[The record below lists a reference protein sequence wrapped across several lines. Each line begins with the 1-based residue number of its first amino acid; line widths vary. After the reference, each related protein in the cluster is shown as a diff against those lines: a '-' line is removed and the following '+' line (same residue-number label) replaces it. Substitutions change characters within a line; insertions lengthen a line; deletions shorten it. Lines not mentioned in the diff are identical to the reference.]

1 MTLAT
6 TSALDVTA
14 LLPLIWAAL
23 IGVAVAFYVVLD
35 GFDLGIGMLFPFAK
49 DDVERDRMLAS
60 IAPYWDGN
68 ETWLVLGGGGLLV
81 AFPRA
86 YSIIMPAFYL
96 PLMIMLLALV
106 FRGVTF
112 EFRAIAQRKPLW
124 NAVFAGGSTLAGF
137 CQGLV
142 LGGLVQGVKIE
153 NGAYA
158 GGPFDWAT
166 PFGLLCGLGVVAGY
180 ALLGACWLMLKT
192 DGDMAVRAAAKAKV
206 LLIAVLVFMAAVS
219 IYTPLAFPRIA
230 QRWLTMP
237 NLIYLSPVPIVTALV
252 AFAQWRWI
260 EARRDAAPFLAGI
273 ALFLL
278 GYLGLVIST
287 FPYIVPPTLTV
298 QEAAAAPSSQMFML
312 IGTLVLLPFV
322 LGYTA
327 LTYWLFRGKVREGA
341 AYH

>member
-1 MTLAT
+1 
-6 TSALDVTA
+6 
-14 LLPLIWAAL
+14 
-23 IGVAVAFYVVLD
+23 
-35 GFDLGIGMLFPFAK
+35 
-49 DDVERDRMLAS
+49 
-60 IAPYWDGN
+60 
-68 ETWLVLGGGGLLV
+68 
-81 AFPRA
+81 
-86 YSIIMPAFYL
+86 
-96 PLMIMLLALV
+96 MLLALV

-153 NGAYA
+153 NGAYG

-237 NLIYLSPVPIVTALV
+237 NLIYLAPVPIVTALV

-260 EARRDAAPFLAGI
+260 EARRDAAPFLATI

-287 FPYIVPPTLTV
+287 FPYIVPPTLTIHD
-298 QEAAAAPSSQMFML
+298 AAAAPSSQMFML

-322 LGYTA
+322 LGYTV

>member
-1 MTLAT
+1 MNLTMDVAT
-6 TSALDVTA
+6 

-49 DDVERDRMLAS
+49 DDAERDRMLAS

-112 EFRAIAQRKPLW
+112 EFRSIAQGKPLW
-124 NAVFAGGSTLAGF
+124 NAVFAGGSTLAGL
-137 CQGLV
+137 CQGFV

-158 GGPFDWAT
+158 GGPLDWAT

-180 ALLGACWLMLKT
+180 ALLGATWLMLKT

-206 LLIAVLVFMAAVS
+206 LLIAVLVFMAVVS

-237 NLIYLSPVPIVTALV
+237 NLFYLAPVPIVTALV
-252 AFAQWRWI
+252 ALAQWRWI
-260 EARRDAAPFLAGI
+260 AARHEVAPFLATV

-287 FPYIVPPTLTV
+287 FPYIVPPTLTIHD
-298 QEAAAAPSSQMFML
+298 AAAAPSSQIFML
-312 IGTLVLLPFV
+312 IGTLVLLPIV